1 MPRLLNHSLV
11 HQPCQ
16 TQVLNVIAVNN
27 RACNCLKISPQLPS
41 SRLLFHNPIL
51 SEIARDSG
59 PIAKLLGMVHI
70 SGMPTTRPS
79 GSSWA
84 LPEWNEHRGVLP
96 ILPVGIPE
104 ECDQVV
110 FFKLNGQENVA
121 RRRDGK

>member
-1 MPRLLNHSLV
+1 MLEQKDKAKKKLLQWPASL
-11 HQPCQ
+11 
-16 TQVLNVIAVNN
+16 
-27 RACNCLKISPQLPS
+27 
-41 SRLLFHNPIL
+41 
-51 SEIARDSG
+51 EIARHSG

-110 FFKLNGQENVA
+110 FFKLNGQEDVA
-121 RRRDGK
+121 RRRDRK